1 MLDPVA
7 RMEIQ
12 EVHHHEGVCQRRRG
26 YDVDGTLLFQGS
38 RAAYTGKPED
48 GETQPAIMRDGF
60 AEWRKL
66 LADDFSGR
74 SEIRSTKKQDHGRSG
89 SDIAGWKCVDLR
101 QKGDLHEWRGNLSGD
116 CNGCNGALCLEQ

>member
-48 GETQPAIMRDGF
+48 GETQPAIMREGF

-74 SEIRSTKKQDHGRSG
+74 SEIRSTKKQDHG
-89 SDIAGWKCVDLR
+89 AFR
-101 QKGDLHEWRGNLSGD
+101 Q
-116 CNGCNGALCLEQ
+116 

>member
-38 RAAYTGKPED
+38 RAAYTGKLKMENSASYYA
-48 GETQPAIMRDGF
+48 GAVCRMEKA
-60 AEWRKL
+60 
-66 LADDFSGR
+66 SGR
-74 SEIRSTKKQDHGRSG
+74 
-89 SDIAGWKCVDLR
+89 
-101 QKGDLHEWRGNLSGD
+101 
-116 CNGCNGALCLEQ
+116 